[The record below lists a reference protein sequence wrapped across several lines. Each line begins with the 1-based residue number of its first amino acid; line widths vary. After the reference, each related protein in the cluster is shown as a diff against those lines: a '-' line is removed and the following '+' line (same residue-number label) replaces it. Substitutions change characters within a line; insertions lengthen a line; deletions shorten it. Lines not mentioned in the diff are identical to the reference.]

1 MSQPSSPFLRRVLML
16 DAGVSGASA
25 LLLVAAAGAL
35 AGPLGLSEVLLRWLG
50 VAFLPWA
57 IFLVWLASKD
67 TPPRQLVWFVIALN
81 AIWVVDC
88 VLVLLLGWI
97 APTSLGIAVVIGQA
111 VVVALFAELQFIGL
125 RRTVSYA

>member
-1 MSQPSSPFLRRVLML
+1 MSQQSSPFLRRVFML

-35 AGPLGLSEVLLRWLG
+35 AGPLGLSETLLRWLG
-50 VAFLPWA
+50 IAFLPWA
-57 IFLVWLASKD
+57 AFLVWLASKD